1 VPYEEPP
8 VIRSWFEWIDAMPS
22 SIAIRESVYGYPYL
36 LTAHAVSMA
45 LFAGLIIMM
54 DLRLLGAAYKRTPL
68 SQVQKQL
75 FPWQMFTMAAS
86 SITGAVLFYSQPL
99 RYYGKVF
106 FWTKMA
112 LMAFAGLNALYF
124 HFTTYKTVAAWDTTD
139 RPPFGAKLAGALSIV
154 LWAGVVIFGRI
165 TAYNWMTY
173 TE

>member
-1 VPYEEPP
+1 
-8 VIRSWFEWIDAMPS
+8 VIRSWFEWVDAMPS

-54 DLRLLGAAYKRTPL
+54 DLRLLGWAFKRSPL

-75 FPWQMFTMAAS
+75 FPWQMFIFVAS
-86 SITGAVLFYSQPL
+86 AVTGTVLLYGQPL

-112 LMAFAGLNALYF
+112 LMLFAGLNMLYF
-124 HFTTYKTVAAWDTTD
+124 HFNTYKTVEAWDTLD
-139 RPPFGAKLAGALSIV
+139 RPPYGARLAGGLSIV
-154 LWAGVVIFGRI
+154 LWAGVIIFGRI
-165 TAYNWMTY
+165 TAYDWMTY
-173 TE
+173 R